1 MTAIGSQ
8 FSLVAFNAFGVCNRT
23 LRKVCEFVRL
33 RIIYDVRVYSGY
45 ASGPVL
51 YLHQTVLDGR

>member
-1 MTAIGSQ
+1 MP
-8 FSLVAFNAFGVCNRT
+8 LVCVYRT